1 MNRLIIKGGNRI
13 GGEIKL
19 QGAKNSILPIMSAT
33 VLAKGE
39 TILKNCPEL
48 SDVYAAGR
56 ILTHLGC
63 RVRKEKDGVLSISN
77 NGLDKCSIPDK
88 LMCEMRSSIIF
99 LGAVLGEC
107 GECSLCFPGGCQLG
121 PRPLD
126 IHLSALRKMGVNVV
140 EEHGCIKCRTPHG
153 IKGSNIMLPFPSVG
167 ATENIILA
175 AVRASGDTEIRNAA
189 REPEIHDLLSYLRA
203 CGAKIECAGESTI
216 HISGVSSLHGCEH
229 SIMPDRIAAATYMA
243 ASAVTDGALRL
254 TNTGGLDADSF
265 SVFFEQMGC
274 SVYHDQESIYIKSGK
289 KLKAI
294 KSLKTM
300 PYPGFPTDMQ
310 AIMMAVLSRAEGTSV
325 FEENIFESRYKHV
338 DALNKMGADI
348 KVYGKIAVVE
358 GVNRLYGADVR
369 ATDLRGGASM
379 VLAALS
385 AEGTTTI
392 SDINHI
398 DRGYEKID
406 VILSSAGAEIE
417 RKS

>member
-1 MNRLIIKGGNRI
+1 
-13 GGEIKL
+13 
-19 QGAKNSILPIMSAT
+19 
-33 VLAKGE
+33 
-39 TILKNCPEL
+39 
-48 SDVYAAGR
+48 
-56 ILTHLGC
+56 
-63 RVRKEKDGVLSISN
+63 
-77 NGLDKCSIPDK
+77 
-88 LMCEMRSSIIF
+88 MRSSIIF

-126 IHLSALRKMGVNVV
+126 IHLSALRKMGVSIS
-140 EEHGCIKCRTPHG
+140 EEYGCIKCRTPHG
-153 IKGSNIMLPFPSVG
+153 IKGARITLPFPSVG
-167 ATENIILA
+167 ATENILLA
-175 AVRASGDTEIRNAA
+175 AVKASGETELRNAA
-189 REPEIHDLLSYLRA
+189 REPEINDLLNYLKA
-203 CGAKIECAGESTI
+203 CGAKIECIGESTI
-216 HISGVSSLHGCEH
+216 MIKGTDSLNGCEYRV
-229 SIMPDRIAAATYMA
+229 MPDRIAAATYMA

-254 TNTGGLDADSF
+254 TGTEGLDAASF

-274 SVYHDQESIYIKSGK
+274 SVYCDRDSIYIKPGK
-289 KLKAI
+289 RLKAI

-310 AIMMAVLSRAEGTSV
+310 AIMMATLSKAEGTSV
-325 FEENIFESRYKHV
+325 FEENIFENRYRHV

-358 GVNRLYGADVR
+358 GVSRLYGADVC

-392 SDINHI
+392 SDIKHI

-406 VILSSAGAEIE
+406 VILSSAGANIE
-417 RKS
+417 RIN

>member
-1 MNRLIIKGGNRI
+1 
-13 GGEIKL
+13 
-19 QGAKNSILPIMSAT
+19 
-33 VLAKGE
+33 
-39 TILKNCPEL
+39 
-48 SDVYAAGR
+48 
-56 ILTHLGC
+56 
-63 RVRKEKDGVLSISN
+63 
-77 NGLDKCSIPDK
+77 
-88 LMCEMRSSIIF
+88 
-99 LGAVLGEC
+99 
-107 GECSLCFPGGCQLG
+107 
-121 PRPLD
+121 
-126 IHLSALRKMGVNVV
+126 
-140 EEHGCIKCRTPHG
+140 
-153 IKGSNIMLPFPSVG
+153 
-167 ATENIILA
+167 
-175 AVRASGDTEIRNAA
+175 
-189 REPEIHDLLSYLRA
+189 
-203 CGAKIECAGESTI
+203 
-216 HISGVSSLHGCEH
+216 
-229 SIMPDRIAAATYMA
+229 
-243 ASAVTDGALRL
+243 
-254 TNTGGLDADSF
+254 
-265 SVFFEQMGC
+265 MGC